1 MQRKEPGMEDLT
13 TEKRKLTRTTF
24 TTKKRKTI
32 HPEINV
38 SFDLLG
44 IVIQGDIRSKHP
56 PRLGSIE
63 NPRLRELRMKT
74 KVKGDYYYRIK
85 KDGEREISYWDGKWK
100 CEHGRRRSRC
110 KECGGGSI
118 CGHGR
123 VRSTCK
129 ECDGGSICEHGRRRS
144 ICKECDGSQICEH
157 GRERQTCKNC
167 DPHNYFAQIM
177 RSNVRNGLRRQG
189 RKKRRHTKD
198 YIGCSFQQLKK
209 HLESQFEEGMSWD
222 NMGTKPDGTRG
233 WDVDHRRPCA
243 SFDFE
248 NEDEKYM
255 CWHWTNLQPMW
266 HEENIRKLAYY
277 DEAIF
282 PYKWMGLEI
291 GWVGRI
297 IKTEQSDLR
306 KKYKCIP

>member
-1 MQRKEPGMEDLT
+1 
-13 TEKRKLTRTTF
+13 
-24 TTKKRKTI
+24 
-32 HPEINV
+32 
-38 SFDLLG
+38 
-44 IVIQGDIRSKHP
+44 
-56 PRLGSIE
+56 
-63 NPRLRELRMKT
+63 
-74 KVKGDYYYRIK
+74 
-85 KDGEREISYWDGKWK
+85 
-100 CEHGRRRSRC
+100 
-110 KECGGGSI
+110 
-118 CGHGR
+118 
-123 VRSTCK
+123 
-129 ECDGGSICEHGRRRS
+129 
-144 ICKECDGSQICEH
+144 
-157 GRERQTCKNC
+157 
-167 DPHNYFAQIM
+167 M